1 MDDGGVERAKYP
13 SIHPTTLYQPNNG
26 NQLSWNIPSRVL
38 ARSSPDPPAGHPLTL
53 SFIHLSSQ
61 LKAEAEAALAIVR
74 HPHHGLPQSL
84 QHHALLVLVPRSDS
98 FIRPRQPSLDLD
110 RDLLSTRGQRLG
122 GLIRRR
128 SLSIQSSDG
137 FDELDRSDEV
147 FRPPFE
153 RARRLIGDNRP
164 IYRWQ
169 TYYKDPATLKA
180 LSKPMREYYERNND
194 LIAQYL
200 YIDRLLDSSLPHRLI
215 VDYHQPTDPPDSIDD
230 GPRSYGAVGD
240 NARAAGKIKRT
251 PRNLYRIP
259 SESSPLLPSP
269 PEERERTPSPSSPP
283 ELMPEENEFVDSGDR
298 IVTVAIYVNFV
309 ANILLLAA
317 KIVVMTMTSSLSVL
331 ASLVDGALDFL
342 STAIVWVTTTLINRQ
357 DRSRYPISRRRLEPL
372 SVLVFAVVM
381 VTSFVQVAITSAG
394 RLLSTDHAVVQL
406 SVPSIAVM
414 ASTVIVK
421 LICWFWCRLIR
432 NSSVQALAQD
442 AMTDVVFNLFSI
454 LFPLI
459 GSFTNTWFLDPLGG
473 LLLSLYI
480 IYNWSATASEHI
492 GHLTGTAASPK
503 DHSILLYMTMRF
515 SKVILKIQDL
525 KAYYA
530 GDKLNVEVDIVLEPK
545 TRLQDSHDVGESL
558 QYMVESIP
566 TVDRAFVHI
575 DYDPWNIPSHMN
587 QVER

>member
-1 MDDGGVERAKYP
+1 MG
-13 SIHPTTLYQPNNG
+13 S
-26 NQLSWNIPSRVL
+26 LS
-38 ARSSPDPPAGHPLTL
+38 RSSTMP
-53 SFIHLSSQ
+53 FSS
-61 LKAEAEAALAIVR
+61 
-74 HPHHGLPQSL
+74 SS
-84 QHHALLVLVPRSDS
+84 PRPDS
-98 FIRPRQPSLDLD
+98 FIRARQPSLDLD
-110 RDLLSTRGQRLG
+110 RDILSTRGQRLG

-137 FDELDRSDEV
+137 FDELDRDEP
-147 FRPPFE
+147 FLCRDRAGRPPFE
-153 RARRLIGDNRP
+153 RARQLIGDCRP

-169 TYYKDPATLKA
+169 LYYQDPATIKEMP
-180 LSKPMREYYERNND
+180 KPMREYYERNND

-215 VDYHQPTDPPDSIDD
+215 VDYHQSGSIPGKSDD
-230 GPRSYGAVGD
+230 TRPYGTGD
-240 NARAAGKIKRT
+240 NGSTTGKIKRT

-259 SESSPLLPSP
+259 SESSPLLQPQEEERAPSP
-269 PEERERTPSPSSPP
+269 PEI
-283 ELMPEENEFVDSGDR
+283 MPEEDEFVDSGDR

-342 STAIVWVTTTLINRQ
+342 STAIVWVTTTLISRQ

-381 VTSFVQVAITSAG
+381 VTSFVQVAITSVS
-394 RLLSTDHAVVQL
+394 RLLSTDHSVVEL
-406 SVPSIAVM
+406 SIPSIAVM

-459 GSFTNTWFLDPLGG
+459 GSFTNTWWADPLGG

-480 IYNWSATASEHI
+480 IYNWSATANEHI
-492 GHLTGTAASPK
+492 GHLTGAAASPK

-525 KAYYA
+525 KAYHA
-530 GDKLNVEVDIVLEPK
+530 GDKLNVELDIVLEPK

-587 QVER
+587 QLER